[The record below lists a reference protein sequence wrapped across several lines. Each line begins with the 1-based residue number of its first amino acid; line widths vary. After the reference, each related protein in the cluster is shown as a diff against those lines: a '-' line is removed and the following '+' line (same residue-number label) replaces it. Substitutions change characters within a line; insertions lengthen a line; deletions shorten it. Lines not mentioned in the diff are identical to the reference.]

1 MGQSALWPARCHRRG
16 AANGIRAQP
25 GECAADAS
33 RGSGRGEG
41 TTATSRHESAVGRLI
56 HALLRLAGGVHI
68 RVESCVPVGA
78 IQQYQRQQSEATS
91 TVAAKGSSHWSARAA
106 LHCVASRGY
115 STAPAWRNGP
125 CAYIVESLM
134 LREMVSRFGVFP
146 IQRAA
151 VSSMT
156 DCTAMASVGR
166 LGGTPPLP
174 PPHPHT
180 RVGRSH
186 HCVQARESKNEREMI
201 AHGLTPRPKHP
212 HRFSPPPKTSV
223 LV

>member
-56 HALLRLAGGVHI
+56 HALLRLSGGVHI
-68 RVESCVPVGA
+68 RVESCAPVVA

-134 LREMVSRFGVFP
+134 LREMVSRLGVFP
-146 IQRAA
+146 VQRTAA
-151 VSSMT
+151 ASSMT
-156 DCTAMASVGR
+156 DCTTMASVGCGAPWRHPSR
-166 LGGTPPLP
+166 LP
-174 PPHPHT
+174 T
-180 RVGRSH
+180 RIPASV
-186 HCVQARESKNEREMI
+186 
-201 AHGLTPRPKHP
+201 GLTTVCRQE
-212 HRFSPPPKTSV
+212 RV
-223 LV
+223 RMRER

>member
-56 HALLRLAGGVHI
+56 HALLRFSGGVHI
-68 RVESCVPVGA
+68 RVESCVPVVA

-134 LREMVSRFGVFP
+134 LREMVSRLGVFP
-146 IQRAA
+146 VQRTAA
-151 VSSMT
+151 ASSMT
-156 DCTAMASVGR
+156 DCTTMASVGCGAPWRHPSR
-166 LGGTPPLP
+166 LA
-174 PPHPHT
+174 T

-186 HCVQARESKNEREMI
+186 HCAGKRE
-201 AHGLTPRPKHP
+201 
-212 HRFSPPPKTSV
+212 
-223 LV
+223 